1 MGLVL
6 GGNGRRWSSG
16 PAKEF
21 TGVKRPRTG
30 PTRLRRMATL
40 CLAGALAAASC
51 GGNNDNA
58 HDPSVARERT
68 TTTTAPDQLAWPI
81 PDWHV
86 VDPAAAGIDAA
97 VLEAF
102 ASDAEAGASNCL
114 VVTRDGQLVGEWYWE
129 GWDAQTEQ
137 GVFSVTKSVTAALV
151 GIAQGDG
158 LLALEDPASRFIEEW
173 RGTPSEDITIRNLLA
188 NDSGREWDFETDYL
202 EMAIAAPDKTGF
214 AVSLDQQHAPGT
226 HWEYNNSAIQ
236 TLDGVLKGAIGDDVA
251 AFAQQRLMEPLGMSS
266 HLSHDPSGNTIT
278 YSDLV
283 TSCRDLARFGLLWM
297 RGGRWV
303 DEQIVPAD
311 FVEASTRPSQ
321 DLNVA
326 YGYLWWLKDR
336 GSEAATSVTPSANPL
351 SEIDEDAPQGF
362 AALGLGDQV
371 LAVYPDHGLVI
382 ARIAPVNVPA
392 ESPSFG
398 FAQITEGAE
407 TLLTDSAAS

>member
-1 MGLVL
+1 M
-6 GGNGRRWSSG
+6 
-16 PAKEF
+16 
-21 TGVKRPRTG
+21 
-30 PTRLRRMATL
+30 RMVAAL
-40 CLAGALAAASC
+40 LLAGSLAAASC
-51 GGNNDNA
+51 GGNSDNA
-58 HDPSVARERT
+58 EDAASAREHTKPSSTST
-68 TTTTAPDQLAWPI
+68 TLPDQLAWPV
-81 PDWHV
+81 PDWQV
-86 VDPAAAGIDAA
+86 VDPETAGIDPAA
-97 VLEAF
+97 LEAF
-102 ASDAEAGASNCL
+102 ASDAEEASSNCL
-114 VVTRDGQLVGEWYWE
+114 VVTRDGQLVGEWYWD
-129 GWDAQTEQ
+129 GWDAETEQ

-151 GIAQGDG
+151 GIAQSDG
-158 LLALEDPASRFIEEW
+158 LLTLEDPASRFIEEW
-173 RGTPSEDITIRNLLA
+173 RGTPSEDVTVRNLLA

-251 AFAQQRLMEPLGMSS
+251 AFAQRRLMEPLGMSS
-266 HLSHDPSGNTIT
+266 RLSHDPSGNTIT

-297 RGGRWV
+297 RNGRWV

-326 YGYLWWLKDR
+326 YGYLWWLRDR
-336 GSEAATSVTPSANPL
+336 GSDAATSVTSSANPL
-351 SEIDEDAPQGF
+351 AEIDEDAPQGF

-382 ARIAPVNVPA
+382 TRIAPVNVPA
-392 ESPSFG
+392 ETASFG
-398 FAQITEGAE
+398 FAQVTEGAG
-407 TLLTDSAAS
+407 TLLADSEES